1 MIKRILPLVPVAVF
15 PFTIWL
21 AAGMMGGTEPPVI
34 NPLLLIVLFWLL
46 GLVGAVVAFLQ
57 AVRGKWQGRS
67 LALASML
74 IKLLHIQNYV
84 TLFFGAALMAVIPFL
99 LPIIVALAWV
109 VDVLTII
116 LSGAVGLA
124 AVVRCRMEGRLTTK
138 AAIVNG
144 ILQFIFC
151 ADVFSAIWV
160 YRNSKEAFLV

>member
-1 MIKRILPLVPVAVF
+1 MVKRIVPLLPVAAF

-21 AAGMMGGTEPPVI
+21 ALGMMGPEPPPV

-46 GLVGAVVAFLQ
+46 GLAGAVIVFLQ
-57 AVRGKWQGRS
+57 AVRGKRQGRK

-74 IKLLHIQNYV
+74 VKLLHIQNYV
-84 TLFFGAALMAVIPFL
+84 VLFFVAMLTFVFAALTILVWIFDVMTIFL
-99 LPIIVALAWV
+99 TGV
-109 VDVLTII
+109 
-116 LSGAVGLA
+116 VGLA

-144 ILQFIFC
+144 ILQFVFC

-160 YRNSKEAFLV
+160 YRNSKEAFLS